1 MPEMSLAPIR
11 NAAVTA
17 TLASRRLRLR
27 RKRRTAIGE
36 WWWRAR
42 VALHLEPRR
51 RRLIDARLSD
61 ARHRLSDASHRLTDA
76 PIAQVAA
83 AAAATSGLLLLV
95 VRRATRRTG
104 KTQATVHQVHS
115 TEAAPDNDRTL
126 ADKVRTEMF
135 RRPDAPKGAVNVSV
149 VDGVVYLRG
158 EVANLDEIQ
167 HLVDDALGVTGV
179 MGVESMLHTPGTPAP
194 TNGAG

>member
-1 MPEMSLAPIR
+1 MPEMTLAPVR
-11 NAAVTA
+11 HAGVTA
-17 TLASRRLRLR
+17 TRATRRLRLR

-51 RRLIDARLSD
+51 RPLSD
-61 ARHRLSDASHRLTDA
+61 S
-76 PIAQVAA
+76 PIPWVAG
-83 AAAATSGLLLLV
+83 ATAFASGLLLLV
-95 VRRATRRTG
+95 ARRAARLRG
-104 KTQATVHQVHS
+104 RAKATMHQVHS
-115 TEAAPDNDRTL
+115 TESAPDNNQTL

-158 EVANLDEIQ
+158 EVADLDEVQ
-167 HLVDDALGVTGV
+167 RLVNDALGVNGV

>member
-1 MPEMSLAPIR
+1 MPAMSLAPVR
-11 NAAVTA
+11 NAAAVTA
-17 TLASRRLRLR
+17 TRASRRLRLR
-27 RKRRTAIGE
+27 RMRRTAIGE

-51 RRLIDARLSD
+51 RRLSD
-61 ARHRLSDASHRLTDA
+61 S
-76 PIAQVAA
+76 PIPWVAG
-83 AAAATSGLLLLV
+83 ATAFASGLVLLIA
-95 VRRATRRTG
+95 RRATRLRG
-104 KTQATVHQVHS
+104 KAKATMHQVRS
-115 TEAAPDNDRTL
+115 TETAPDTDRAL

-158 EVANLDEIQ
+158 EVANLDEVQ

-194 TNGAG
+194 ANGAG

>member
-1 MPEMSLAPIR
+1 MTLAPVR

-17 TLASRRLRLR
+17 TRAGRRLRLR

-36 WWWRAR
+36 WWWRTR
-42 VALHLEPRR
+42 VALHLAPRPR
-51 RRLIDARLSD
+51 
-61 ARHRLSDASHRLTDA
+61 RLTDK
-76 PIAQVAA
+76 PVPQVAA
-83 AAAATSGLLLLV
+83 GTAAASALVLLIT
-95 VRRATRRTG
+95 RRAARLKG
-104 KTQATVHQVHS
+104 KAKATMHQVHS
-115 TEAAPDNDRTL
+115 TETAPDNDRTL
-126 ADKVRTEMF
+126 ADKVRTEIF

-158 EVANLDEIQ
+158 EVANLDEVQ